1 MAKSGFVAIPGD
13 TERTL
18 SIKDNKGRHHRNR
31 GSHRIHKT
39 SGFWQIRLDDTNSKL
54 SIFNTP
60 LGRYSFTILPFGINS
75 GSEVYQRQKSEL
87 VHGIDGCEAI
97 IDDILVWG
105 RDLEEH
111 DRRLSSVL
119 DKVRHYNL
127 KLNPE
132 KCKFRKDCVTYVGHE
147 LTSAGVRP
155 DKEKVRAVM
164 EMNKP
169 TCAQELQSTDFPRF
183 HSVSLKV

>member
-1 MAKSGFVAIPGD
+1 M
-13 TERTL
+13 
-18 SIKDNKGRHHRNR
+18 
-31 GSHRIHKT
+31 
-39 SGFWQIRLDDTNSKL
+39 
-54 SIFNTP
+54 
-60 LGRYSFTILPFGINS
+60 
-75 GSEVYQRQKSEL
+75 

-119 DKVRHYNL
+119 DKIRHYNL

-132 KCKFRKDCVTYVGHE
+132 KCEFKKDCVTYVGHE

-169 TCAQELQSTDFPRF
+169 TSAQELQTFLGFIQYLSKFLPNMSEVSAPLRQLLEKSTY
-183 HSVSLKV
+183 LALG